1 MVAASSPQSLPID
14 PNYQMEAFLEYVN
27 AAPLPLNSKPNVSK
41 MVVKS
46 LTLGRM
52 KRRVGGYSTSTA
64 TAVDK
69 VRLTS
74 EPAIAGVAP
83 LAYTSMC
90 CNVDFACELHG
101 DSPKSCGHESRTVAF
116 GHSRAGG
123 CSWKPGRTAEC
134 AGPLHTRGVT
144 LDAKRR

>member
-1 MVAASSPQSLPID
+1 
-14 PNYQMEAFLEYVN
+14 
-27 AAPLPLNSKPNVSK
+27 

-46 LTLGRM
+46 LTLGRV
-52 KRRVGGYSTSTA
+52 KRRAGGYSTSAA

-69 VRLTS
+69 LRLTS

-90 CNVDFACELHG
+90 CNVDFACELHR

-134 AGPLHTRGVT
+134 AGPLNTRGVT

>member
-1 MVAASSPQSLPID
+1 M
-14 PNYQMEAFLEYVN
+14 
-27 AAPLPLNSKPNVSK
+27 
-41 MVVKS
+41 KS
-46 LTLGRM
+46 LTLGIVN
-52 KRRVGGYSTSTA
+52 RRAGGYGISAA
-64 TAVDK
+64 TALDK
-69 VRLTS
+69 FRLLQLLVGLAR

-90 CNVDFACELHG
+90 CNVDFACELHR
-101 DSPKSCGHESRTVAF
+101 DYPKSCGHESPTVAF

-134 AGPLHTRGVT
+134 AGPLNTRGVT

>member
-1 MVAASSPQSLPID
+1 MKALTG
-14 PNYQMEAFLEYVN
+14 YVK
-27 AAPLPLNSKPNVSK
+27 AAPLPLNSKPNVSN

-46 LTLGRM
+46 LTLGRV
-52 KRRVGGYSTSTA
+52 KRRAGGYSTSTE

-69 VRLTS
+69 LCLTS
-74 EPAIAGVAP
+74 ESAIAGVAP

-90 CNVDFACELHG
+90 CNVDFACELHR

-123 CSWKPGRTAEC
+123 GCSWKPGRTAER
-134 AGPLHTRGVT
+134 AGPLNTRGVT